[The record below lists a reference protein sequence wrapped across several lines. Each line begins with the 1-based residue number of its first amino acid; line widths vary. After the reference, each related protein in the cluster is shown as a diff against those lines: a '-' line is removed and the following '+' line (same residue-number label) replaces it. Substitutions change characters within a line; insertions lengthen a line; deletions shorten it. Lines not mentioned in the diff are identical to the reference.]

1 MPGVAAAGPVRPSLP
16 PTMATPGLQPEP
28 GGRDGDGRPPTRTA
42 RPPAQ
47 ALGRAPAVNAHAL
60 AWLRASSS
68 DCAVADAAAGPG
80 GSCRSHLHC
89 MHAMQRWGGWST
101 ASHRTPTRFYIHV
114 KMKSVETQAA
124 LVVCQTNQTSDCQS
138 VTTQS
143 RSAHMACPDPT
154 KPKTRPAKKG
164 PGFCGSPSPSRRLCV
179 LEIGLGLTSTSTTAM
194 HREQTCVDQKAARQK
209 GHKKKAAA
217 AVQGA
222 QAPRHPRPIGS
233 PRHVSMLP
241 RATLSG
247 GHPPDEHDCTSAY

>member
-1 MPGVAAAGPVRPSLP
+1 
-16 PTMATPGLQPEP
+16 MATPGLQPEP

-247 GHPPDEHDCTSAY
+247 GHPPDEHDGTSAY